1 MKWNKCCQGQTGRN
15 VSEQKVGQ
23 TEQIAKTGLEV
34 TWLPSPTSYE
44 NTSFAGYI
52 FLSVQF
58 FFLATFTTKK
68 KKEKGK
74 RNVVIAAQIKMETW
88 EILSFDFYYLEY
100 DEPRKRPDWYVDECP
115 LQRLEAFAVGR
126 QRRPRR
132 ATKPL
137 TIPSTVQ
144 VTIWKLPLFLLF
156 LNWTAMGFETK
167 QQQKRR
173 CRSKRLP
180 AVRVF
185 WLFLIELL
193 IKDGEGDTPGNIRD
207 EWDTR

>member
-1 MKWNKCCQGQTGRN
+1 
-15 VSEQKVGQ
+15 
-23 TEQIAKTGLEV
+23 
-34 TWLPSPTSYE
+34 
-44 NTSFAGYI
+44 
-52 FLSVQF
+52 
-58 FFLATFTTKK
+58 
-68 KKEKGK
+68 
-74 RNVVIAAQIKMETW
+74 METW

-156 LNWTAMGFETK
+156 LKWTAMGFGTK

-185 WLFLIELL
+185 LAFLDWIINKGRRRRYTWKHTRWMRYALDMRWRKQCSFRHVKGKKGKHEKKKTNEL
-193 IKDGEGDTPGNIRD
+193 
-207 EWDTR
+207 TRRYGAQYRGPTY